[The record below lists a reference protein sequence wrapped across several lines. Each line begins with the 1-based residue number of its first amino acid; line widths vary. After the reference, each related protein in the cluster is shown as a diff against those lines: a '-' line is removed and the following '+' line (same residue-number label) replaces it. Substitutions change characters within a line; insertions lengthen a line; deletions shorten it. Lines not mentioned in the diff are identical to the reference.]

1 MERRVR
7 ETEEI
12 RFALDV
18 FTAIN
23 SDNYTR
29 FFRLARRATL
39 LQGCILLRYF
49 YQVGRKRTGREKSS
63 QFHDTLYLFL
73 NNSQSEGEAPV
84 ITDLTALMNTV
95 KYASL
100 WLV

>member
-1 MERRVR
+1 MEKRVR

-12 RFALDV
+12 RFALNV

-23 SDNYTR
+23 SDNYIK

-49 YQVGRKRTGREKSS
+49 YQVSQIYTEQIEYVIASANVIYCREIIFKLSYS
-63 QFHDTLYLFL
+63 
-73 NNSQSEGEAPV
+73 
-84 ITDLTALMNTV
+84 I
-95 KYASL
+95 
-100 WLV
+100 

>member
-1 MERRVR
+1 MEKRVR

-12 RFALDV
+12 RFALNV

-23 SDNYTR
+23 SDNYIK

-49 YQVGRKRTGREKSS
+49 YQVRANQIYAEQIEYVSLLVNDTRKYY
-63 QFHDTLYLFL
+63 QVQLFIFNL
-73 NNSQSEGEAPV
+73 SFS
-84 ITDLTALMNTV
+84 I
-95 KYASL
+95 
-100 WLV
+100 

>member
-1 MERRVR
+1 MEKRVR

-12 RFALDV
+12 RFALNV

-23 SDNYTR
+23 SDNYIK

-49 YQVGRKRTGREKSS
+49 YQVSNPDVRYTYSYSIYHTVFRHKMTNS
-63 QFHDTLYLFL
+63 TL
-73 NNSQSEGEAPV
+73 
-84 ITDLTALMNTV
+84 
-95 KYASL
+95 
-100 WLV
+100 

>member
-1 MERRVR
+1 MEKRVR

-12 RFALDV
+12 RFALNV

-23 SDNYTR
+23 SDNYIK

-49 YQVGRKRTGREKSS
+49 YQVS
-63 QFHDTLYLFL
+63 QIYT
-73 NNSQSEGEAPV
+73 E
-84 ITDLTALMNTV
+84 TD
-95 KYASL
+95 
-100 WLV
+100 